1 MKTKIAVAALLAG
14 MAVAAQAA
22 LVEYNWTWAGD
33 LGYTAQG
40 SMTYDNSYATYTYSE
55 GSLASDNAV
64 EDMTISFYDPES
76 TLLGSFAQITS
87 GETIYDQYLT
97 FTFDVASQ
105 TIAAYNDYMDM
116 GKDDSNEGE
125 YYMYWEPE
133 GSELWDVG
141 NNSVLDTN
149 FNVIPEPAT
158 FAFVG
163 IFGAGALAVRRI
175 FMM

>member
-1 MKTKIAVAALLAG
+1 MKTKMVMIALLAG

-22 LVEYNWTWAGD
+22 LVEYNWTWTGE

-40 SMTYDNSYATYTYSE
+40 NMTYDDSYATYTYEE
-55 GSLASDNAV
+55 GSLVSDNAV
-64 EDMTISFYDPES
+64 QDMTISFYDPES
-76 TLLGSFAQITS
+76 GLLGSFAQITS
-87 GETIYDQYLT
+87 GVTIYEEYLT

-105 TIAAYNDYMDM
+105 TIAAYSDSVDM
-116 GKDDSNEGE
+116 GKDESNEGD
-125 YYMYWEPE
+125 YYFYWEPAQ
-133 GSELWDVG
+133 SELFDVG
-141 NNSVLDTN
+141 NDSTLDTN

-158 FAFVG
+158 FAFMG